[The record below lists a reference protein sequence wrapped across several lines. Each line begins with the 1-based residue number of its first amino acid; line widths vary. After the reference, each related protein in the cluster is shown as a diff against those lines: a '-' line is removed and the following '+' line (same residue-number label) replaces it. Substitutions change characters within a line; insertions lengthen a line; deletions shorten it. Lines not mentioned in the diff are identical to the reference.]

1 MVAGTSV
8 PLSTHA
14 QMFRID
20 SILTLAAEAGSIA
33 GVPLA
38 VHLPVVVVLVAGLIL
53 CVAGAKLLRPGYV
66 MIVAATCSLL
76 VGLMAPNFISDRLL
90 GIPSPVIG
98 MVAGAALGS
107 LLAVATFRFALG
119 LTSCGAF
126 IIAAFLAA
134 AAYLSTIPGAIP
146 PLEAHRARVG
156 EAWSERIDETPQT
169 YAITQ
174 ARRLIAVAAS
184 TLAASP
190 DVEKPEDEVAANTR
204 GFLDDCFHAFHDA
217 WGSLPGDT
225 RLTFVATCL
234 AGAMLGFALGVAAP
248 AKAGAAITSLAGAML
263 VLLSSAWLLRVAGVL
278 DPSLAERGA
287 LAWLAAW
294 IGLALLALVVQ
305 WPGKAKA
312 KPQAAEA

>member
-1 MVAGTSV
+1 M
-8 PLSTHA
+8 LST
-14 QMFRID
+14 I
-20 SILTLAAEAGSIA
+20 SILTLANSPIA
-33 GVPLA
+33 SVPLA

-53 CVAGAKLLRPGYV
+53 CIAGSRLLRPVYL
-66 MIVAATCSLL
+66 MMVAASCSLL
-76 VGLMAPNFISDRLL
+76 VGLMAPNFIADRLL

-98 MVAGAALGS
+98 MAVGAVLGT

-119 LTSCGAF
+119 LTTCGAF

-134 AAYLSTIPGAIP
+134 AAYLSTIPGALP
-146 PLEAHRARVG
+146 PLDEHRARLG
-156 EAWSERIDETPQT
+156 EAWSERINEAPQA
-169 YAITQ
+169 YAVAQ

-217 WGSLPGDT
+217 WAVLPGDT

-263 VLLSSAWLLRVAGVL
+263 VLLSGAWLLRVAGVL

-312 KPQAAEA
+312 KPEAAEA